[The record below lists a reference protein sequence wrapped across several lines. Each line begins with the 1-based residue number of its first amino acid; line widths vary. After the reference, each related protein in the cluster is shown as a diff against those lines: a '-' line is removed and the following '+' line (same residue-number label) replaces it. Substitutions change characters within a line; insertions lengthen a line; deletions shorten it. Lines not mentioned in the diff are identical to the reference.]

1 MNVSNYN
8 EDTDKIPQLNE
19 YNENKTMYLNK
30 TKELESETQRV
41 AELNE
46 NTNKEYMLLIIWFMI
61 AIFIFIIT
69 IMTVITESGLNSF
82 AIIIV
87 ILFLLYML
95 YYFMANIYFMFK

>member
-46 NTNKEYMLLIIWFMI
+46 NTNK
-61 AIFIFIIT
+61 
-69 IMTVITESGLNSF
+69 
-82 AIIIV
+82 
-87 ILFLLYML
+87 
-95 YYFMANIYFMFK
+95 